1 MPITL
6 YIVDDHKIFRQGIQS
21 LIGYEEDMEIIG
33 SSSSLKEFMDDI
45 PKHQPA
51 PDLII
56 MDISLGDGSGTDGVK
71 WWKAKNPK
79 SKFLM
84 LSMHQEE
91 KYVKLVLKSG
101 ADGYL
106 LKDAGTEEMMNAI
119 RTVYN
124 GNTFYSHQIF
134 QSIVLQMTGN
144 TKQKKD
150 KSGEKLTKRELEV
163 LKLLGEEKSNHEIA
177 DLLFIS
183 VRTVDTHRQNLLAKL
198 QVKNT
203 AGLVKHA
210 LRIGL
215 IEL

>member
-1 MPITL
+1 MPITI

-21 LIGYEEDMEIIG
+21 LIVFEEDMKVIG
-33 SSSSLKEFMDDI
+33 SASSLKEFMEDI

-71 WWKAKNPK
+71 WWKDKHPE

-119 RTVYN
+119 RTVFN

-134 QSIVLQMTGN
+134 QSIVQQMTGSG
-144 TKQKKD
+144 KPKKD

-163 LKLLGEEKSNHEIA
+163 LKLLAEEKSNHEIA

-183 VRTVDTHRQNLLAKL
+183 VRTVDTHRQNLLTKI

-210 LRIGL
+210 IRIGL

>member
-33 SSSSLKEFMDDI
+33 SASSLKEFMEDI
-45 PKHQPA
+45 PKHQPS

-56 MDISLGDGSGTDGVK
+56 MDITLGDGTGTDGVK
-71 WWKAKNPK
+71 WWRTKQPE

-84 LSMHQEE
+84 LSMHREE
-91 KYVKLVLKSG
+91 KYVQSVLKAG
-101 ADGYL
+101 ANGYL
-106 LKDAGTEEMMNAI
+106 LKDAGTKEMMNAI

-134 QSIVLQMTGN
+134 QAIVHQMTGGAPP
-144 TKQKKD
+144 KKD
-150 KSGEKLTKRELEV
+150 KVGEKLTKRELEV
-163 LKLLGEEKSNHEIA
+163 LTLLAEEKSNHEIA
-177 DLLFIS
+177 DMLFIS
-183 VRTVDTHRQNLLAKL
+183 VRTVDTHRQNLLTKL
-198 QVKNT
+198 RVKNT

-210 LRIGL
+210 IRMGL

>member
-1 MPITL
+1 MPITI

-21 LIGYEEDMEIIG
+21 LIVFEEDMKVIG
-33 SSSSLKEFMDDI
+33 SASSLKEFMEDI
-45 PKHQPA
+45 PKHQPP

-56 MDISLGDGSGTDGVK
+56 MDITLGDGSGTDGVK
-71 WWKAKNPK
+71 WWKAKHPE

-134 QSIVLQMTGN
+134 QSIVQQMTGN
-144 TKQKKD
+144 AKQKRD

-163 LKLLGEEKSNHEIA
+163 LKLLAEEKSNHEIA

-183 VRTVDTHRQNLLAKL
+183 VRTVDTHRQNLLTKI

>member
-1 MPITL
+1 MPITI